1 MIHLQDF
8 TFTGFLQ
15 FQKLLVASSSFIDFK
30 VTPTCVTNHYKF
42 TIHLTFSE
50 DSFYFVSFFRV
61 IGGVNL
67 IMKICAL
74 RIYSH
79 KFGYI
84 GLKHVVDCHTGRHL
98 FLHFQHSLIVQFDVT
113 VICWFSFTFS
123 YHVSWCFVFNR

>member
-1 MIHLQDF
+1 MLLLTCIREMIHLQDF

-15 FQKLLVASSSFIDFK
+15 FQKLLVVCSSFIDFK
-30 VTPTCVTNHYKF
+30 VMPTHVTNHYKC

-50 DSFYFVSFFRV
+50 DSLFVSAFKV

-74 RIYSH
+74 GIYSH

-84 GLKHVVDCHTGRHL
+84 GLKHGGL
-98 FLHFQHSLIVQFDVT
+98 
-113 VICWFSFTFS
+113 SF
-123 YHVSWCFVFNR
+123 R